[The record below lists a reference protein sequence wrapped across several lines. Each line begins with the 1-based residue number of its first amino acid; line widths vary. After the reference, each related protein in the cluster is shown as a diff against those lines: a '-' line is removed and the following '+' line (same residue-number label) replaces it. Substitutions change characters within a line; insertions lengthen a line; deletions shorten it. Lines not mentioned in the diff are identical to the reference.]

1 MSATI
6 FFKKGAKYTRKEIG
20 WILLPEAGR
29 PSGGNWDT
37 GYVRVGNRLIVFMN
51 IGVPGRTQHDFDNDF
66 DESSSL
72 ITWFGKQGTNSRQPT
87 FQKLLRGELEPHFF
101 ARWDN
106 QDPQFVYLGTG
117 KVVRLEDGA
126 RTRSGIAAVK
136 VTLSVLDA
144 GYILPSSAVR
154 PEQASFMFERH
165 LEDFL
170 VTNWERTKFANSYN
184 ILEEDGIRVGRQF
197 RTDTGPLDILA
208 LSKDGSEFLVLEL
221 KKGRASDEV
230 VTQTLRYMGW
240 VQENLCNSSQSVRG
254 CIVALSGDA
263 RLENA
268 LKMIEKIEF
277 LRYEIDFRLVE
288 GFHS

>member
-1 MSATI
+1 MSATV

-29 PSGGNWDT
+29 PSGGDWDT

-72 ITWFGKQGTNSRQPT
+72 ITWFGKAGTNSKQPT

-117 KVVRLEDGA
+117 KIVRLEDGA
-126 RTRSGIAAVK
+126 RTRSGIAALK

-144 GYILPSSAVR
+144 GYILPSPTVG

-170 VTNWERTKFANSYN
+170 INNWERTKFANSYN
-184 ILEEDGIRVGRQF
+184 IYEEDGIRVGRQF